1 MQYPAR
7 ARAQYSGFP
16 RRYTVIRYRIDRQ
29 TDVHEKVMEI
39 TTMWGSLRLAPI
51 KYAGLLLQ
59 CIFSILHHLA
69 IQDYDPISNS
79 PVAVNAMKVRFCQ
92 NITIVDDT
100 VSEPTL
106 RFSLQLIPF
115 SRGFEQ
121 IVYLNTTTIVII
133 DNDGCNRSMNLPVT
147 NCSTN
152 IPVTNCSTN
161 TPVTNTSTNTPETV
175 NICVNT
181 VSKGS
186 FIAALVILL
195 IIVIVLIRIII
206 LLGLSLLCYKHH
218 KDSENK

>member
-1 MQYPAR
+1 MPCMWIA
-7 ARAQYSGFP
+7 
-16 RRYTVIRYRIDRQ
+16 
-29 TDVHEKVMEI
+29 I
-39 TTMWGSLRLAPI
+39 TTI
-51 KYAGLLLQ
+51 Y
-59 CIFSILHHLA
+59 CIFFILHHLA

-115 SRGFEQ
+115 SKGFEQ

-133 DNDGCNRSMNLPVT
+133 DNDGCN
-147 NCSTN
+147 CSTN

-161 TPVTNTSTNTPETV
+161 TPVTNCSTNTPETV
-175 NICVNT
+175 DICVNT

-195 IIVIVLIRIII
+195 IVVIVLICIII
-206 LLGLSLLCYKHH
+206 LLGLLLCYKHH
-218 KDSENK
+218 KDSEKK

>member
-1 MQYPAR
+1 MPCMWIA
-7 ARAQYSGFP
+7 
-16 RRYTVIRYRIDRQ
+16 
-29 TDVHEKVMEI
+29 I
-39 TTMWGSLRLAPI
+39 TI
-51 KYAGLLLQ
+51 
-59 CIFSILHHLA
+59 IFSILHHLA

-115 SRGFEQ
+115 SKGFEQ

-133 DNDGCNRSMNLPVT
+133 DNDGCNCSTNIPVT

-161 TPVTNTSTNTPETV
+161 TPVTNCSTNTSETV
-175 NICVNT
+175 DICVNS

-195 IIVIVLIRIII
+195 IVVIVLICIII
-206 LLGLSLLCYKHH
+206 LLGLLLCYKHH
-218 KDSENK
+218 NDSEKK